1 MADLMISA
9 ATRGEVSGA
18 ETRGDVDRKES
29 RIMDETQKQKLADL
43 FAQQHVAVI
52 VTQGEEWPT
61 ATLQA
66 FAETPELDLL
76 FIMGDTAEKF
86 QNLLRHPKVTVI
98 VDARDIGDV
107 NTFQI
112 SRSVVQGVASEVAKG
127 AEWDTLKD
135 IFLSKNPF
143 EAPFFGNP
151 ALRIVR
157 VRPKRISY
165 TGADRQGFKIQL

>member
-1 MADLMISA
+1 MSILK
-9 ATRGEVSGA
+9 GA
-18 ETRGDVDRKES
+18 KAVEES
-29 RIMDETQKQKLADL
+29 QNQKLADL
-43 FAQQHVAVI
+43 FAQEHVAVI

-86 QNLLRHPKVTVI
+86 QNLSKRPKVTVI
-98 VDARDIGDV
+98 VDSRDVGDV
-107 NTFQI
+107 NTFQV
-112 SRSVVQGVASEVAKG
+112 SSSVVQGIASEVARG
-127 AEWDTLKD
+127 AEWDGLKD
-135 IFLSKNPF
+135 IFLKKNPF

-157 VRPKRISY
+157 VKPKRISY
-165 TGADRQGFKIQL
+165 TGADRQGFK